1 MEYTITR
8 ISPDKLDEKL
18 AQFKKLSAQRDQISE
33 RLEKVEAK
41 KDSVASRI
49 YEKVKAEYG
58 GKLELLQ
65 DQLTPIVVELEEAR
79 KNFVEELSRLKEDI
93 RVAEEELAEGEF
105 RFRVGE
111 FSQTKFTSIQ
121 TRVDPDL
128 TEWSERQAVVTELL
142 EAINQDG
149 PGSTQPDS
157 NVSEPE
163 EEIED
168 RETETTDTGDSTRV
182 TLPDDDPLQALTD
195 EPAGET
201 TESSADSSADAS
213 VDAPVDAPV
222 DSHVDSHADAS
233 VDAPVD
239 SHADASVVA
248 PVDSSVDAPVDSPP
262 DASFENPQDWLGE
275 LGEGKEQMTDEKDSG
290 NLVSEESDD
299 AADSGVALDDD
310 PLAALADPTGDQIK
324 TKAPETTEPEP
335 EAVCMGFPNLV
346 MITGPSSGRKIPLLP
361 MTMSIG
367 REHDNNIELK
377 DPDVGRYHARILYEN
392 GRFLLE
398 DLESSNGTW
407 VNGERITSTT
417 LKNGDRVKIGEIEM
431 AIDFD

>member
-79 KNFVEELSRLKEDI
+79 KNFVEELSRLEEDI
-93 RVAEEELAEGEF
+93 RVAEEQLAEGEF

-121 TRVDPDL
+121 TRIDPDL
-128 TEWSERQAVVTELL
+128 TEWSERQDVVTELL
-142 EAINQDG
+142 KAINQDG

-157 NVSEPE
+157 DVSEPE

-168 RETETTDTGDSTRV
+168 RETETTDTGDSARV

-201 TESSADSSADAS
+201 TESPAESSTAPSTDSSADAPA
-213 VDAPVDAPV
+213 DAPA
-222 DSHVDSHADAS
+222 
-233 VDAPVD
+233 
-239 SHADASVVA
+239 
-248 PVDSSVDAPVDSPP
+248 DSPP

-275 LGEGKEQMTDEKDSG
+275 LGEGEEQITDEKDSG

-299 AADSGVALDDD
+299 AAASGVALDDD

-324 TKAPETTEPEP
+324 TKTPETTEPEP

-407 VNGERITSTT
+407 VNGEKITSTT

>member
-18 AQFKKLSAQRDQISE
+18 AQFKKLSAQRDEIGE

-41 KDSVASRI
+41 KDSVTSRI
-49 YEKVKAEYG
+49 YTKVKAEYG

-79 KNFVEELSRLKEDI
+79 KNFEEELTRLEEDI

-111 FSQTKFTSIQ
+111 YSQTKFTSIQ

-128 TEWSERQAVVTELL
+128 TQWSEREVVVTELL
-142 EAINQDG
+142 AAINKDG
-149 PGSTQPDS
+149 PGSAQTRSHVP
-157 NVSEPE
+157 EPEE

-168 RETETTDTGDSTRV
+168 RETETDAEADTTDTGDSARM

-195 EPAGET
+195 DPAGET
-201 TESSADSSADAS
+201 PDAS
-213 VDAPVDAPV
+213 NDAPAGAPV
-222 DSHVDSHADAS
+222 GAPARATAAKSSKS
-233 VDAPVD
+233 VEKKSA
-239 SHADASVVA
+239 
-248 PVDSSVDAPVDSPP
+248 PP
-262 DASFENPQDWLGE
+262 DTSFENPQDWIGE
-275 LGEGKEQMTDEKDSG
+275 LGEDKEQLTDEKDSG
-290 NLVSEESDD
+290 DLVSEESDD
-299 AADSGVALDDD
+299 TAPGGGDLDDD

-335 EAVCMGFPNLV
+335 EKVCMGFPNLV

-407 VNGERITSTT
+407 VNGEKITSTT
-417 LKNGDRVKIGEIEM
+417 LRNGDRVKIGEIEM